1 MGDVAERKLWDEY
14 MRYYEETDPRDQPRR
29 MRRGSWC
36 RPTSKWFTRLVV
48 VSALVEAMESLDLHY
63 PKVDQSI
70 RAELQEARLALAA
83 ELPAKN
89 GKKNGDKVNRKS
101 AAKS

>member
-1 MGDVAERKLWDEY
+1 
-14 MRYYEETDPRDQPRR
+14 
-29 MRRGSWC
+29 
-36 RPTSKWFTRLVV
+36 
-48 VSALVEAMESLDLHY
+48 MESLDLHY

-89 GKKNGDKVNRKS
+89 GKKNGDKVHRKS

>member
-1 MGDVAERKLWDEY
+1 
-14 MRYYEETDPRDQPRR
+14 MRYYEELIRET
-29 MRRGSWC
+29 S
-36 RPTSKWFTRLVV
+36 RPNAPWFVVPADRKWFTRLVV
-48 VSALVEAMESLDLHY
+48 VSALIEAMESLDLHY